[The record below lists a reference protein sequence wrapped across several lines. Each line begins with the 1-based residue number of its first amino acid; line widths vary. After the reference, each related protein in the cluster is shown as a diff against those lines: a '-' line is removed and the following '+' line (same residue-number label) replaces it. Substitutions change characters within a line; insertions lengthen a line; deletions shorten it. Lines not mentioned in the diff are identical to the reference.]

1 MLKMAFLGSS
11 AVLLFG
17 MGLMTKQQFTKYR
30 SVEAYEVRPG
40 ILMLPRF
47 TADDQVCEIGLQRLL
62 YSPDLVRVNADL
74 SRKDIDQVLDELVPT
89 NERGKPV
96 ESPVDGLITESGQS
110 MVTSM
115 DFENVV
121 INIYGATAPQGR
133 KGGVTTSEVV
143 ATVKWKKRTCR

>member
-1 MLKMAFLGSS
+1 
-11 AVLLFG
+11 
-17 MGLMTKQQFTKYR
+17 
-30 SVEAYEVRPG
+30 
-40 ILMLPRF
+40 MLPRF

-74 SRKDIDQVLDELVPT
+74 SRRDIDQVLDELVPT

-96 ESPVDGLITESGQS
+96 KSPVDGLITESGQS

>member
-96 ESPVDGLITESGQS
+96 KSPVDGLITESGQS